1 MHGIS
6 LGMTLVKEFH
16 SVKAGRARIGFLHFK
31 YVYLVTPFVA
41 FTIVNYNNEL
51 RKTTFLC
58 SCASAFIFGHAVAL
72 SRVEDSLELFT
83 VFLPLRRHKKMVEIL
98 NSSSSIVNLPWQIC
112 VG

>member
-16 SVKAGRARIGFLHFK
+16 SVKAGFYILN
-31 YVYLVTPFVA
+31 VYLVTPFVA
-41 FTIVNYNNEL
+41 FTIVNCNNEL

-58 SCASAFIFGHAVAL
+58 SCASAFIFGHAVAV
-72 SRVEDSLELFT
+72 SRVKDSLELFT
-83 VFLPLRRHKKMVEIL
+83 VFLPLRGHKKMVEIL
-98 NSSSSIVNLPWQIC
+98 NSSSLIVNLPWQIC